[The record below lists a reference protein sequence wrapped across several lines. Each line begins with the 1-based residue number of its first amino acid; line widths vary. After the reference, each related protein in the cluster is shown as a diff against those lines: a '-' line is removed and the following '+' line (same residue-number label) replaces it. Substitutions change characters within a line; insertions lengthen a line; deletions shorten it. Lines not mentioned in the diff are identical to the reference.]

1 MDGGEWMDLDGGM
14 QKRRGKT
21 HGLLAAETAGC
32 FFFFTSS
39 SSFFGFQAGFVTLDD
54 SVHVATV

>member
-1 MDGGEWMDLDGGM
+1 MDLDGGM

-39 SSFFGFQAGFVTLDD
+39 SSSFFGFQAGFVTLDD

>member
-1 MDGGEWMDLDGGM
+1 MDLDGGM

-32 FFFFTSS
+32 FFFFY
-39 SSFFGFQAGFVTLDD
+39 FFFFFLWLPGRLC
-54 SVHVATV
+54 HVG